1 MFCKNIDVLWIF
13 FINELFF
20 LLKKFCFSS
29 FNNSLLIP
37 FFGIPPPFYRL
48 FCMPYVTGFREILSP
63 KGGGE
68 TILKVYIWDLYSKL
82 EHITEYLQ
90 FFMLRCNNCFRSTK
104 MLYLLSQ
111 NIITILIIYNSVI
124 NLSVQRYG
132 KFTFTYQ
139 YTAKTVYRC
148 RK

>member
-37 FFGIPPPFYRL
+37 FLAFLPRFIDFFVFPIWLVFEKSYPPK
-48 FCMPYVTGFREILSP
+48 E
-63 KGGGE
+63 GGE
-68 TILKVYIWDLYSKL
+68 TILTVYIWDLYSRL

-90 FFMLRCNNCFRSTK
+90 FFMFRCNNCFRSIK

-111 NIITILIIYNSVI
+111 NITILIIYNSVI

-139 YTAKTVYRC
+139 HTAKTVHRR

>member
-13 FINELFF
+13 SINELFF

-48 FCMPYVTGFREILSP
+48 FCIPYVTTGFREILSP

-68 TILKVYIWDLYSKL
+68 TILTVYIWDLYSRL

-90 FFMLRCNNCFRSTK
+90 FFMFRCNNCFRSIK

-111 NIITILIIYNSVI
+111 NITILIIYNSVI

-139 YTAKTVYRC
+139 HTAKTVHRR